1 MRKPQ
6 EATVDDAHCM
16 HTCMPEILLTCA
28 LLAACRNLLS
38 RKSKAP
44 RKFIL
49 NAALLSLGTRRLGAS
64 RDP

>member
-6 EATVDDAHCM
+6 EATVDGAHCM
-16 HTCMPEILLTCA
+16 HTCMLTCA

-38 RKSKAP
+38 RKLKAP